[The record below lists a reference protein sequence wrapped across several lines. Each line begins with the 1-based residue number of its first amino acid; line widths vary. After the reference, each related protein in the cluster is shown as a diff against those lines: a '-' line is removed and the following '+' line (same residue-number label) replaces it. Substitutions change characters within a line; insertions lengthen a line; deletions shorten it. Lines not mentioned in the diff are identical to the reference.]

1 MSAYAWPCLRLTSA
15 RPRVLPLDLLPF
27 PMVLSLSCCN
37 SSTSPVQSSTAFLHG
52 RGIFHAICQRA
63 RSFRTDRTSVGVTTC
78 TTRVRVRHYF
88 RWVKD
93 DKGRRNLGSTISR
106 LHGRRIFHRASYN
119 NIKENLRRAAEYVI
133 GSSRTESRLHPPES
147 FKRATW
153 PTGSASNYKN
163 ESRDKLSVCVDT
175 FKKFLEL
182 FLRGVVC
189 GKVLHV
195 GT

>member
-1 MSAYAWPCLRLTSA
+1 MISRRGCAFLSRSMSAYAWPCLRLTSA

-106 LHGRRIFHRASYN
+106 LHGRRIFHRASY
-119 NIKENLRRAAEYVI
+119 KGEPTTSRRIRDRKFSDRVAAT
-133 GSSRTESRLHPPES
+133 SSRIFQTSHVTDR
-147 FKRATW
+147 KR
-153 PTGSASNYKN
+153 
-163 ESRDKLSVCVDT
+163 V
-175 FKKFLEL
+175 
-182 FLRGVVC
+182 
-189 GKVLHV
+189 
-195 GT
+195 